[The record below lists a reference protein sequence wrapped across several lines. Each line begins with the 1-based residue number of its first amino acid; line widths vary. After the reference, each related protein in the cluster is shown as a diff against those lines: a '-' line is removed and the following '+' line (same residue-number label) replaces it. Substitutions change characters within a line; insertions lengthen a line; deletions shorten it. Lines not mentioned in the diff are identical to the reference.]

1 MTKGCC
7 GKAMGSDADNFAVE
21 FPTCFKHGTHR
32 ALLLCATL
40 MLDYMYFEDGACRT
54 FCWSTIQITFSIKI
68 FNLIIVILNSL

>member
-54 FCWSTIQITFSIKI
+54 FC
-68 FNLIIVILNSL
+68 